1 MTDEVTRAQADA
13 ATDADAPV
21 DAATDADAPVD
32 AATDADA
39 PVDAATDADT
49 PKVRQ
54 SRGLWLIALVL
65 LLVAVGSG
73 YYWVAF
79 IDRPHA
85 DALAKRIDALESI
98 LAAVDAQLEDSAARD
113 DEAHAARQA
122 TASRLGELDQAQ
134 GDLAGALKGLYAKES
149 QSTLA
154 VVLAEVEYLVF
165 AASQRLILERD
176 VVTAAAALKSA
187 DLRLRAAQHPDLI
200 GLREQLGRDIAALE
214 AVTQPDIEGLAIYL
228 ANTVTQVDKLK
239 TKPIADLDMSFTSM
253 GAETVSTDNWQGV
266 AQALWTDLKSLVE
279 IKDGELEDGV
289 LFDPEL
295 RYFLQQNLRLEL
307 ASARLAVLRRDNA
320 NFRAAVT
327 LTVNLLETY
336 YDIEDGDVSAI
347 IARLSEHRSLELAP
361 PVPTISG
368 SLDAVRV
375 KREEIRAA
383 AVARAGS

>member
-13 ATDADAPV
+13 ATDADAPM
-21 DAATDADAPVD
+21 
-32 AATDADA
+32 
-39 PVDAATDADT
+39 
-49 PKVRQ
+49 VRQ
-54 SRGLWLIALVL
+54 SRGPWLIALVL
-65 LLVAVGSG
+65 LLVAAGLG

-79 IDRPHA
+79 IERPQA
-85 DALAKRIDALESI
+85 DALATRIDALESM
-98 LAAVDAQLEDSAARD
+98 LAAVDAQLEDGAARD
-113 DEAHAARQA
+113 EEARATRQA
-122 TASRLGELDQAQ
+122 SASRLGELDQAQ
-134 GDLAGALKGLYAKES
+134 ADLAGALKGLYAKES

-200 GLREQLGRDIAALE
+200 ALREQLGRDIAALE
-214 AVTQPDIEGLAIYL
+214 AVTRPDIEGLAIYL
-228 ANTVTQVDKLK
+228 ANTVTLVDNLK

-307 ASARLAVLRRDNA
+307 ASARLAVLRRDTA

-327 LTVNLLETY
+327 LSVNLLETY
-336 YDIEDGDVSAI
+336 YAIEDGDVSAI
-347 IARLSEHRSLELAP
+347 IARLNEHRSLELAP

>member
-13 ATDADAPV
+13 APDAVAPV
-21 DAATDADAPVD
+21 DSVPDAAAPV
-32 AATDADA
+32 
-39 PVDAATDADT
+39 
-49 PKVRQ
+49 VRQ
-54 SRGLWLIALVL
+54 ARGPWLIALVL
-65 LLVAVGSG
+65 LLVAAGSG
-73 YYWVAF
+73 YYWIEF
-79 IDRPHA
+79 IDRPRA
-85 DALAKRIDALESI
+85 DALGKRIAALESM
-98 LAAVDAQLEDSAARD
+98 LAAVNLQSEDSAARD
-113 DEAHAARQA
+113 DEARATRQA
-122 TASRLGELDQAQ
+122 TASRLDELDQAQ
-134 GDLAGALKGLYAKES
+134 EDLAGALKGLYAKES
-149 QSTLA
+149 HSTLA

-165 AASQRLILERD
+165 AASQRLLLERD
-176 VVTAAAALKSA
+176 VETAAAVLKSA

-200 GLREQLGRDIAALE
+200 GLREQLGRDITALE

-228 ANTVTQVDKLK
+228 ANTVTQVDNLK

-253 GAETVSTDNWQGV
+253 GAKTVSTDNWQGV
-266 AQALWTDLKSLVE
+266 ARALWTDLKSLVE

-347 IARLSEHRSLELAP
+347 IARLNEQRSLELAP
-361 PVPTISG
+361 PVPMISG

-375 KREEIRAA
+375 KRDEIREA